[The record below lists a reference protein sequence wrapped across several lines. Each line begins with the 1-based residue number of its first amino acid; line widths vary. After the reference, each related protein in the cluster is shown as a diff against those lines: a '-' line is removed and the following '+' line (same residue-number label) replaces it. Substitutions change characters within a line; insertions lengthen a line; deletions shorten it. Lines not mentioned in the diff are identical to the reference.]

1 MLFNECQRFL
11 IYIAMVK
18 TVQSK
23 KDVVKEDVARVI
35 YKLEEKSG
43 LVF

>member
-11 IYIAMVK
+11 NYITMLK

-23 KDVVKEDVARVI
+23 KDTVKEDVARVI
-35 YKLEEKSG
+35 YKFEKR
-43 LVF
+43 